1 MKARIDNLDSQSSS
15 STVLTKHVDTK
26 LNQQFSKGNINL
38 GKSPKL
44 VPCDNQITQVVLTG
58 PSPIWGSSTKE
69 IKTSSDSAWGT
80 MFQNHDTNSV
90 KSSASH
96 PSGSTSNR
104 KAPHEMNSLKPSAHL
119 PWGSISNVTTPIFPK
134 AVTIEEGKKSS
145 ATNTI
150 TPCQRDNKL
159 SPKNLKKVVDDNKN
173 ESLKE

>member
-1 MKARIDNLDSQSSS
+1 MNP
-15 STVLTKHVDTK
+15 
-26 LNQQFSKGNINL
+26 QFNVIKGNIL
-38 GKSPKL
+38 QGITPKL
-44 VPCDNQITQVVLTG
+44 VPFNNQIKKV
-58 PSPIWGSSTKE
+58 PSTEPSSLWLSPNKE

-134 AVTIEEGKKSS
+134 TVTIEEGK
-145 ATNTI
+145 
-150 TPCQRDNKL
+150 
-159 SPKNLKKVVDDNKN
+159 
-173 ESLKE
+173 